1 MCPKEWYINSW
12 ITISLQLLFLL
23 LNLLLW
29 HYARLMWRDS
39 PPPNC
44 RAVSNF
50 IVTTVCSFLGPSLGM
65 RIRKKEPV
73 SHRSQ
78 SHWLLG
84 PCKSISHCLR
94 APAKDT
100 KPRGILCLEDSLAT
114 PGDQPQQLRRNT
126 NFNNRNR
133 CMDPGPNG
141 FTLWQNVVKQPLYG
155 ETRAHRILLF
165 QSSPFESFSVSS
177 SLCREV
183 NRSLGCYWTRRLQW
197 CGFAAIYQ
205 TTMSIVQSP
214 RNSTARRT
222 RTIGRYQFIIISQQ
236 KHAVSLIG
244 PLQLWYPGGCVG
256 GWWLYRLKEWA
267 DG

>member
-1 MCPKEWYINSW
+1 MVHKFW

-222 RTIGRYQFIIISQQ
+222 LTIVRYQFIIISQQ